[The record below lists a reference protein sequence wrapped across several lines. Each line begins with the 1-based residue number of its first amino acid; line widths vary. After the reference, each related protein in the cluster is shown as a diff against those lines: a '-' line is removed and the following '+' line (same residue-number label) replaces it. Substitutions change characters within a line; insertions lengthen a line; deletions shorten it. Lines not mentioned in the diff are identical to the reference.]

1 MPLADLQIPG
11 IAQAHSHPPQLEERL
26 MTATSTKQNNGLYP
40 DLEVAT
46 ERVREANERFID
58 ASRKVTS
65 AYLDGIERYVGGLTQ
80 FERKLAAQSQVD
92 AVSGL
97 FTAHAKMTEDVT
109 SATVSAARELIA
121 S

>member
-1 MPLADLQIPG
+1 MA
-11 IAQAHSHPPQLEERL
+11 
-26 MTATSTKQNNGLYP
+26 ATSTKQNNNGMYP
-40 DLEVAT
+40 DLEEAT

-97 FTAHAKMTEDVT
+97 FNAHAKMTEDVT
-109 SATVSAARELIA
+109 SATVSAARELITA
-121 S
+121 

>member
-1 MPLADLQIPG
+1 MA
-11 IAQAHSHPPQLEERL
+11 S
-26 MTATSTKQNNGLYP
+26 TSTKQNNNGLYP
-40 DLEVAT
+40 DLEGAT

-58 ASRKVTS
+58 AGRKVTS
-65 AYLDGIERYVGGLTQ
+65 AYLDGLERYVGGLTQ

-121 S
+121 A